1 MREGL
6 ELLVGE
12 GRRRGTEEG
21 DDLVIGVGD
30 GAQSGEG
37 QEKGGS
43 AAAAAGGEATVAA
56 AAAARGCR
64 RGAPRRDEACVYES
78 RGGEGV
84 ERDVEG
90 CFSKED
96 EVSRRSFGESRRA
109 AASRASSPSPSP
121 SVERI
126 LRKLLRAPLAP
137 WRPAPQRGSVSGES
151 SCVHWASR
159 SVARFERPPLP
170 RPRRRL
176 KVFESSV
183 VGSRKERRK
192 NQKRRLWRVAALSF
206 SRQPSISR
214 EVYEPARGARAEMA
228 KEAREGM
235 VDGRVEGFSSRERE
249 AGGRWGKKEVRK
261 KFIFP
266 LLHSET
272 NGNTHLLTFFGIFS
286 FFSTVSAR
294 IQENPTMALSR
305 YDPFMSSALYDP
317 FSLFLGTPLGGG
329 GQVSSSR
336 GGLEQRLRPI
346 HLDVKGCPFF
356 FFRFLHFPLF
366 RSFPS
371 RRRRVF

>member
-1 MREGL
+1 MISSSASETARGA
-6 ELLVGE
+6 GKD
-12 GRRRGTEEG
+12 RRRGGAQPRRPEGKPRLPLPLPREDAAEERLEETRPAFMSPEEG
-21 DDLVIGVGD
+21 RGWRGTLRVVFRKRTRFL
-30 GAQSGEG
+30 E
-37 QEKGGS
+37 EVS
-43 AAAAAGGEATVAA
+43 AAVGEQQRAE
-56 AAAARGCR
+56 R
-64 RGAPRRDEACVYES
+64 RRR
-78 RGGEGV
+78 R
-84 ERDVEG
+84 RRRR
-90 CFSKED
+90 SKE
-96 EVSRRSFGESRRA
+96 
-109 AASRASSPSPSP
+109 
-121 SVERI
+121 I

-151 SCVHWASR
+151 SCVRCASR
-159 SVARFERPPLP
+159 SVARFERPPLS

-183 VGSRKERRK
+183 VGSGKERQK

-228 KEAREGM
+228 EEAREGM
-235 VDGRVEGFSSRERE
+235 VDGRVEGFSARERE

-261 KFIFP
+261 EFFFP
-266 LLHSET
+266 LLRSET

-371 RRRRVF
+371 RRRRVFC